1 MYIKNYFINK
11 YINYKINNVSP
22 DLKKIK
28 QIKLGSNLFSN
39 YLNFIKINYYN
50 EEFSKLEKYKNTNK
64 ITINSNI
71 AIENL
76 LDLTAILKK
85 YAQKH
90 YIAYG
95 TLLGFYREKNFIKH
109 DVDTDLIIFSFKNF
123 LKILNT
129 DEFKRSKF
137 KLGRVQNGYLS
148 TVFRNGEFID
158 LYFFEPINFLSEPY
172 FGVNSNQVPESWKK
186 TFKIKSKYL
195 YPSSFIS
202 VFGNKF
208 ETVNSIE
215 NYLQELY
222 GPDWRKPLKE
232 NYYNLN
238 Y

>member
-11 YINYKINNVSP
+11 YVDYKINNVST

-39 YLNFIKINYYN
+39 YFNFANIHYYN
-50 EEFSKLEKYKNTNK
+50 EEFLKLEKYKNSNK
-64 ITINSNI
+64 VTINTTI

-76 LDLTAILKK
+76 LDLTAIFKK
-85 YAQKH
+85 YNQKH

-109 DVDTDLIIFSFKNF
+109 DVDTDLIIFSFTNF

-129 DEFKRSKF
+129 DEFKKSKF
-137 KLGRVQNGYLS
+137 QLGRVQNGYLS

-172 FGVNSNQVPESWKK
+172 FGVNSNQVPKSWKK
-186 TFKIKSKYL
+186 TFKIKSK
-195 YPSSFIS
+195 
-202 VFGNKF
+202 
-208 ETVNSIE
+208 
-215 NYLQELY
+215 
-222 GPDWRKPLKE
+222 
-232 NYYNLN
+232 
-238 Y
+238 